1 MSKSPDNRTPTT
13 VKALTKWLK
22 NHGYG
27 VEQVKGNA
35 NRLKI
40 TVYNKPLLKL
50 VYYTPARHKD
60 SRGLKNAIADLRR
73 KGIPIP

>member
-1 MSKSPDNRTPTT
+1 MAKKQDRSPTT
-13 VKALTKWLK
+13 VKALTKWLRT
-22 NHGYG
+22 HGYK

-40 TVYNKPLLKL
+40 TVFDSDLLKL
-50 VYYTPARHKD
+50 HYYTPARHKD
-60 SRGLKNAIADLRR
+60 GRGLKNAIADLRR